1 MPTITLNKPIF
12 EKLVGKTLPIEQLKD
27 RISMLGTDLESIEN
41 DQINVEIFPNRP
53 DLLSEQGFA
62 RAFSS
67 FIGVKTGLRN
77 YTAKPSKLK
86 VIVDK
91 SVTMRPYTACAIVK
105 NLKFDDEKI
114 REIMQIQEKL
124 ATTHGR
130 NRKKSAYGI
139 YPLNAINFP
148 IKYIAKDPKT
158 IQFQPLGF
166 TYQLTAEQVLELHPK
181 GKAYA
186 HLTKDW
192 TKYPFFI
199 DAKDNVMCMLP
210 FTNSH
215 TTGKVEPSTT
225 EVFIEC
231 SGTDLHN
238 VMIALNIL
246 TTSLIDMGGQ
256 AYTLDIVYQNKTLT
270 TPKLAPQKM
279 KLDSKYINNL
289 LGTSLTEK
297 QFKHYLERMGFGYQK
312 STVLIPCYRNDI
324 WHQADLAEDIAIAYG
339 YENFTELLPN
349 AATIGQENPLEQF
362 MTKCRE
368 LLVGFGSLEIKNYH
382 LSTIDDLN
390 TKMLQDNKLL
400 MLKNALGDYNH
411 LRNSLLPTILKTLTE
426 NQHHEYPQKVF
437 EIGRTFATNKS
448 TDTSIKETETLSL
461 AIAHETADFTEIRQ
475 LLDSFLALLN
485 IPVQIKETTHSSFI
499 PGRVASIIVNNQ
511 SIGHIGE
518 LHPQVLTNWNLFMP
532 TVVFEVNVEKLFEM
546 VKNKERKI
554 I

>member
-12 EKLVGKTLPIEQLKD
+12 EKLVGKSLPIDQLKD

-114 REIMQIQEKL
+114 RELMQIQEKL

-139 YPLNAINFP
+139 YPLHAINFP

-215 TTGKVEPSTT
+215 NTGKVEPSTT

-246 TTSLIDMGGQ
+246 TTALIDMGGQ
-256 AYTLDIVYQNKTLT
+256 AYTLDIVYQNNKTNKTIT
-270 TPKLAPQKM
+270 TPQLSPKKM
-279 KLDSKYINNL
+279 KLDQKYINNL

-297 QFKHYLERMGFGYQK
+297 QFKFYLERMGFGCQNN
-312 STVLIPCYRNDI
+312 TVLIPCYRNDI
-324 WHQADLAEDIAIAYG
+324 LHQADLAEDIAIAYG
-339 YENFTELLPN
+339 YENFPELLPN
-349 AATIGQENPLEQF
+349 AATIGQEHPLEKF
-362 MTKCRE
+362 MTKCRDI
-368 LLVGFGSLEIKNYH
+368 LIGFGSLEIKNYH
-382 LSTIDDLN
+382 LTTAEDLN
-390 TKMLQDNKLL
+390 TKMLQNNKLL
-400 MLKNALGDYNH
+400 ALKNALGDYNH

-426 NQHHEYPQKVF
+426 NQHHEYPQKIF
-437 EIGRTFATNKS
+437 EIGRTFAIDKS
-448 TDTSIKETETLSL
+448 TDTGIKETETLSL

-485 IPVQIKETTHSSFI
+485 IPVVIKETTHPSFI
-499 PGRVASIIVNNQ
+499 PGRVASIMLNNEV
-511 SIGHIGE
+511 IGHIGE
-518 LHPQVLTNWNLFMP
+518 LHPLVLTNWNLFMP
-532 TVVFEVNVEKLFEM
+532 TVVFEVNVEKLFEW
-546 VKNKERKI
+546 VKKVK
-554 I
+554 

>member
-12 EKLVGKTLPIEQLKD
+12 EKLVGKTLPLEQLKD
-27 RISMLGTDLESIEN
+27 RISMLGTDLESINNNE
-41 DQINVEIFPNRP
+41 IHVEIFPNRP

-114 REIMQIQEKL
+114 RELMQIQEKL

-158 IQFQPLGF
+158 IKFQPLGF
-166 TYQLTAEQVLELHPK
+166 TNSISADQILELHPK

-186 HLTKDW
+186 NLTKNW
-192 TKYPFFI
+192 IKYPFFI

-215 TTGKVEPSTT
+215 TTGKVDISTT

-231 SGTDLHN
+231 SGTDLNN

-270 TPKLAPQKM
+270 TPQLSPQKM
-279 KLDSKYINNL
+279 KLDPKYINNL

-297 QFKHYLERMGFGYQK
+297 QLKFYLARMGFGYRK
-312 STVLIPCYRNDI
+312 RTVLVPCYRNDI
-324 WHQADLAEDIAIAYG
+324 LHQADLAEDIAIAYG
-339 YENFTELLPN
+339 YENFAEILPN

-368 LLVGFGSLEIKNYH
+368 ILIGFGSLEIKNYH
-382 LSTIDDLN
+382 LSTLEDLN
-390 TKMLQDNKLL
+390 TKMVQDNKLL

-426 NQHHEYPQKVF
+426 NQHHEYPQKIF
-437 EIGRTFATNKS
+437 EIGRTFTTDKS
-448 TDTSIKETETLSL
+448 TDTSIKETETLAL

-485 IPVQIKETTHSSFI
+485 IPIIIKETTHPSFI
-499 PGRVASIIVNNQ
+499 PGRVASIILNNQ
-511 SIGHIGE
+511 SIGYIGE

-532 TVVFEVNVEKLFEM
+532 TIVFEVNVEKVFAH
-546 VKNKERKI
+546 VKNK
-554 I
+554 